1 MACHKLPRTRTAV
14 DKADAAEERSE
25 QRTPELRQLTVM
37 SCEVVEL
44 AVLSVQFDLE
54 DLRQVTTT
62 YHLCCREI
70 IEKHYGCVANY
81 TSAGV
86 LAYFGY
92 PEASEHDVEHAVR
105 AGFALID
112 AITELSTSARTPLH
126 GRVGV
131 ATGLVAAGDPAGL
144 DAAQTVTIVG
154 ETPNLAVHLQTL
166 AQPNMV
172 LVIRQP
178 ALISA
183 GCTIAESLAQSSR
196 EFADRNPGL
205 GGII

>member
-1 MACHKLPRTRTAV
+1 MPKLPRTRTAV
-14 DKADAAEERSE
+14 DKADAAEERFE

-44 AVLSVQFDLE
+44 AVLSVKFDLE
-54 DLRQVTTT
+54 DLRQVTTA
-62 YHLCCREI
+62 YHLCCGEI

-92 PEASEHDVEHAVR
+92 PEAGEHDVERAVR

-112 AITELSTSARTPLH
+112 AITNCPPLLARPCTDASGSPLWI
-126 GRVGV
+126 
-131 ATGLVAAGDPAGL
+131 AGDPAGL
-144 DAAQTVTIVG
+144 DAAQTVTVVG
-154 ETPNLAVHLQTL
+154 KTPNLAMHLQTL

-172 LVIRQP
+172 LVSQTTRSHLGRLYDCRDLGP
-178 ALISA
+178 N
-183 GCTIAESLAQSSR
+183 SSR

-205 GGII
+205 GGIG